1 MMTDFE
7 MSARHDNHLR
17 KIKKK
22 WEDEGKRYNDT
33 ILRMKEFR
41 EENYKKKNAELMK
54 KLKRKE
60 KLLMTLL
67 ENQNKEKMTERKKNL
82 KLMMEREKN
91 AKDNVERYQEKV
103 EEDRKVF
110 QSLNHEKRKFNFLI
124 KFKLNLLLID
134 IMNFKMI
141 YMKKM

>member
-1 MMTDFE
+1 MTDFE

-33 ILRMKEFR
+33 IIRMKEFR

-110 QSLNHEKRKFNFLI
+110 QSLNHEKRK
-124 KFKLNLLLID
+124 
-134 IMNFKMI
+134 
-141 YMKKM
+141 

>member
-1 MMTDFE
+1 MTDFE

-82 KLMMEREKN
+82 MLMMEREKN

>member
-7 MSARHDNHLR
+7 MSARHDNYLR

-33 ILRMKEFR
+33 IIRMKEFI
-41 EENYKKKNAELMK
+41 EENYKKINAELMK

-82 KLMMEREKN
+82 MLMMEREKN

-110 QSLNHEKRKFNFLI
+110 QSLNN
-124 KFKLNLLLID
+124 
-134 IMNFKMI
+134 
-141 YMKKM
+141 

>member
-1 MMTDFE
+1 MTDFE
-7 MSARHDNHLR
+7 MSARHDNYLR

-82 KLMMEREKN
+82 MLMMEREKN

-110 QSLNHEKRKFNFLI
+110 QSLNHEKRKFNFFNKI
-124 KFKLNLLLID
+124 
-134 IMNFKMI
+134 
-141 YMKKM
+141 

>member
-1 MMTDFE
+1 MTDFE
-7 MSARHDNHLR
+7 MSARHDNYLR

-33 ILRMKEFR
+33 IIRMKEFR

-82 KLMMEREKN
+82 MLMMEREKN

>member
-82 KLMMEREKN
+82 MLMMEREKN

-110 QSLNHEKRKFNFLI
+110 QSLNHEKRKFNFFNNI
-124 KFKLNLLLID
+124 
-134 IMNFKMI
+134 
-141 YMKKM
+141 

>member
-1 MMTDFE
+1 MTDFE

>member
-1 MMTDFE
+1 MTDFE

-82 KLMMEREKN
+82 MLMMEREKN

-110 QSLNHEKRKFNFLI
+110 QSLNHEKRKFNFFNKI
-124 KFKLNLLLID
+124 
-134 IMNFKMI
+134 
-141 YMKKM
+141 